1 MGRHLIITGIKL
13 FYNYI
18 TFAHNSKKEIKL
30 KIMSYTQLLF
40 HAVVRT
46 YKSENT
52 LPTDDRRIFLYQ
64 EIWGIIKN
72 KGGHLYR
79 INSVSD
85 HAHLLF
91 TMPPNISLSDFMKAI
106 KASSSKIIKT
116 KDGFENFKSWGEGYA
131 ALSCSLRDKDI
142 IVKYIIN
149 QQVHHK
155 KVNFRDEYLAFIT
168 EMGLEFDER
177 DWDR

>member
-1 MGRHLIITGIKL
+1 
-13 FYNYI
+13 
-18 TFAHNSKKEIKL
+18 
-30 KIMSYTQLLF
+30 MSYTQLLY

-46 YKSENT
+46 YKSEHT
-52 LPTDDRRIFLYQ
+52 LPTDERRKFLYQ
-64 EIWGIIKN
+64 EIWGIVKN

-91 TMPPNISLSDFMKAI
+91 TMPPTIALSDCMKAI

-116 KDGFENFKSWGEGYA
+116 KEGFEKFRAWGEGYA
-131 ALSCSLRDKDI
+131 ALSCNLRDMDVI
-142 IVKYIIN
+142 IKYIIN
-149 QQVHHK
+149 QQEHHK
-155 KVNFRDEYLAFIT
+155 KVSFRDEYLEFIK

-177 DWDR
+177 DWNR